1 MIGMTFCL
9 VRLAGCRVIN
19 NGPSIL
25 YLYVIVA
32 ENYIPVVGAVVMV
45 VAGALRANGGAYFVK

>member
-1 MIGMTFCL
+1 MIGMTSCSL
-9 VRLAGCRVIN
+9 QLAGGGVIN

-32 ENYIPVVGAVVMV
+32 ENYMPLVGAVVMV
-45 VAGALRANGGAYFVK
+45 VAGALGANGGAYFC